1 MNRQNNTDI
10 QLPEAFEK
18 RMRKMLGDDGYQEY
32 LASFERKRAAGVR
45 VNPLVISD
53 AEFLSLHLFRTEPV
67 PFAEHGYYYELPE
80 EGAPQEERPGKHPAH
95 EAGMYYMQEPSAMIV
110 AALSG
115 ARPKERIL
123 DLCAAP
129 GGKSTQ
135 LAGMMNGQGL
145 LVSNEI
151 NEGRARIL
159 SQNMERMGVRN
170 AVVTNE
176 SAEKLAERFPS
187 FFDRIIVDAPCS
199 GEGMFRKEE
208 QALSMWSEENVRVCA
223 GRQQEI
229 LRHAAVMLRDGGTL
243 VYSTCTFAP
252 LEDEISTALFLAE
265 HPEFNL
271 ADLPG
276 QLGEKMEQWG
286 LSAGNPDWCDIG
298 ASPETIQKIRDT
310 RSEVRK
316 TIRLWPQRLR
326 GEGHFLAVM
335 EKHSFGESAFAAAA
349 RAESGSFPGA
359 GGAALPD
366 ETRAAAPRGK
376 RRKGTGGRKDSGNN
390 NALQSALQL
399 WNGFATEYLT
409 EEASGAL
416 QDSSGAAML
425 YGDDL
430 YLAPEDALTQGL
442 RVLRP
447 GLHLGTVKKDRFEP
461 AHALAMALRPVQ
473 VRQSIDFPD
482 DTARARAFLR
492 GESVPCDSLLKG
504 WVLITTGGV
513 SMGWAKAAG
522 GMLKNH
528 YPKGLRRPY

>member
-1 MNRQNNTDI
+1 
-10 QLPEAFEK
+10 
-18 RMRKMLGDDGYQEY
+18 MRKMLGDDGYEAY

-53 AEFLSLHLFRTEPV
+53 EDFLALHLFRTEPV
-67 PFAEHGYYYELPE
+67 PFAEHGYYYALPE
-80 EGAPQEERPGKHPAH
+80 EGASQEERPGKHPAH

-176 SAEKLAERFPS
+176 SAEKLSERFPS

-208 QALSMWSEENVRVCA
+208 QALSMWSEDNVCA
-223 GRQQEI
+223 CAERQQEI
-229 LRHAAVMLRDGGTL
+229 LRHAAIMLRDGGTL

-265 HPEFNL
+265 HPEFRL
-271 ADLPG
+271 VDLPG
-276 QLGEKMEQWG
+276 RLGAKMAEWG
-286 LSAGNPDWCDIG
+286 LSTGNPDWCDLG
-298 ASPETIQKIRDT
+298 ASPEIIQKIRNT
-310 RSEVRK
+310 RSEVCK

-335 EKHSFGESAFAAAA
+335 EKHSFGRSSCAAAA
-349 RAESGSFPGA
+349 QNGDGSSVVTG
-359 GGAALPD
+359 
-366 ETRAAAPRGK
+366 RAAAPDEKRTATTYGKRAEASYGK
-376 RRKGTGGRKDSGNN
+376 RRKGTDGRKNSGNS

-399 WNGFATEYLT
+399 WKAFAAEYLK
-409 EEASGAL
+409 EEASGTL
-416 QDSSGAAML
+416 QGSSGTAVL

-430 YLAPEDALTQGL
+430 YLAPEGVLIQGL

-461 AHALAMALRPVQ
+461 AHALAMALRPAQ

-482 DTARARAFLR
+482 NTAGAHAFLR
-492 GESVPCDSLLKG
+492 GESVPCDPLLKG